1 MKNQPV
7 FSQKLIISTLYDLF
21 TACRNYLVQFILNE
35 QNSENF
41 RTNLNKFLLW
51 MEFCY
56 LLQKHGAFN
65 QDPAYLLTKYGEI
78 EKSAELQEIFPSFG
92 IFLSYFLQRLL
103 KKSNTPYI
111 ENKRN
116 EFLGEIFP
124 LDFRFLYYRSR

>member
-21 TACRNYLVQFILNE
+21 TACRNYLVQFILDE

-78 EKSAELQEIFPSFG
+78 EESAEFKR
-92 IFLSYFLQRLL
+92 YFLLL
-103 KKSNTPYI
+103 EY
-111 ENKRN
+111 
-116 EFLGEIFP
+116 FFHIFCN
-124 LDFRFLYYRSR
+124 DY